1 MANPGFL
8 LPRVTGPAKVQVNL
22 RTASTNVLLDLGY
35 TSDGVEPRF
44 ISPMRAVT
52 SDRQGG
58 SEGTPVDYQR
68 FGESCKI
75 DLQLVEYSLTALLA
89 LKQRHTATADVS
101 SSGVQTAV
109 APGRVD
115 NIGCLES
122 QKGASVQVIISGA
135 KDVAEIA
142 GGGSPLTLSP
152 MNFPNCF
159 LDGDFVI
166 PTGSK
171 NSVVSL
177 SFTALP
183 FTAWNTGA
191 SGSGNTWLYIP
202 GTTLVP
208 RLESYAS

>member
-8 LPRVTGPAKVQVNL
+8 LPRVTGPAKVSVNL
-22 RTASTNVLLDLGY
+22 RDAGTNVLVDLGW

-68 FGESCKI
+68 FGESAKI
-75 DLQLVEYSLTALLA
+75 DLQLVEYNLTALLS
-89 LKQRHTATADVS
+89 LKNRHTSTADVTT
-101 SSGVQTAV
+101 GVQTAV
-109 APGRVD
+109 TSGKIT

-122 QKGASVQVIISGA
+122 QKGSSIQLIIQGT
-135 KDVAEIA
+135 KDAAEILA
-142 GGGSPLTLSP
+142 GGSPLTLSP

-183 FTAWNTGA
+183 FTAWDTGN

-208 RLESYAS
+208 RLERYAT

>member
-1 MANPGFL
+1 MANPSFPL
-8 LPRVTGPAKVQVNL
+8 ARVTGPAKVSVNL
-22 RTASTNVLLDLGY
+22 RTASSNVLLLLGY

-44 ISPMRAVT
+44 ISPMRSVT

-58 SEGTPVDYQR
+58 SEGTPVDMQR
-68 FGESCKI
+68 FAESAKI
-75 DLQLVEYSLTALLA
+75 DLQLVEYTLDALMA
-89 LKQRHTATADVS
+89 LKARHTSTANVTT
-101 SSGVQTAV
+101 GVQTAV
-109 APGRVD
+109 TAGRIS

-122 QKGASVQVIISGA
+122 QKGASIQLIIEGL
-135 KDVAEIA
+135 KDTEEIA
-142 GGGSPLTLSP
+142 GGGSPITLTP
-152 MNFPNCF
+152 YNFPNCF

-166 PTGSK
+166 PAGSK

>member
-1 MANPGFL
+1 
-8 LPRVTGPAKVQVNL
+8 VNL
-22 RTASTNVLLDLGY
+22 RDASTNVLVDLGW
-35 TSDGVEPRF
+35 TADGVEPRF

-68 FGESCKI
+68 FGESAKI
-75 DLQLVEYSLTALLA
+75 DLQLVEYSLTNLLL
-89 LKQRHTATADVS
+89 LKNRHTSTADVT
-101 SSGVQTAV
+101 SGVQTSV
-109 APGRVD
+109 ASGKIS
-115 NIGCLES
+115 NLGCLES
-122 QKGASVQVIISGA
+122 QKGASIQLILQGE
-135 KDVAEIA
+135 KDRAEILA
-142 GGGSPLTLSP
+142 GGSPLTLSP
-152 MNFPNCF
+152 FNFPNAF

-166 PTGSK
+166 PLGSK
-171 NSVVSL
+171 NSVVNL

-191 SGSGNTWLYIP
+191 SGSGNTWLYIA

>member
-1 MANPGFL
+1 MANPGFM
-8 LPRVTGPAKVQVNL
+8 LPRVTGPAKVSVNL
-22 RTASTNVLLDLGY
+22 RDASTNVLVTLGY

-68 FGESCKI
+68 FGESAKI
-75 DLQLVEYSLTALLA
+75 DLQLVEYNLTSLLL
-89 LKQRHTATADVS
+89 LKQRHTSTADVTT
-101 SSGVQTAV
+101 GVQTPV
-109 APGRVD
+109 TSGKVT

-122 QKGASVQVIISGA
+122 QKGSSIQLLIEGA
-135 KDVAEIA
+135 KDTAEIA
-142 GGGSPLTLSP
+142 GGGSPLTLTP
-152 MNFPNCF
+152 INLPNCF
-159 LDGDFVI
+159 LDGDFVM
-166 PTGSK
+166 PAGSK

-183 FTAWNTGA
+183 FTAWDTGN
-191 SGSGNTWLYIP
+191 SGSGNTWLYIA

-208 RLESYAS
+208 RLERYAS

>member
-1 MANPGFL
+1 MANPDYM

-68 FGESCKI
+68 FGESMKL
-75 DLQLVEYSLTALLA
+75 DLQLVEYNLTALLA
-89 LKQRHTATADVS
+89 LKNRHTSTAYVTT
-101 SSGVQTAV
+101 GVQTAV
-109 APGRVD
+109 TSGQIS
-115 NIGCLES
+115 NLGCLES
-122 QKGASVQVIISGA
+122 QKGASFQIIVLGA
-135 KDVAEIA
+135 KDAAEIA

-152 MNFPNCF
+152 INAPNCF

-166 PTGSK
+166 PAGSK

-177 SFTALP
+177 SITALP
-183 FTAWNTGA
+183 FTAWDTGN
-191 SGSGNTWLYIP
+191 SGSGNTWLYIA

-208 RLESYAS
+208 RLERYAS